1 MQKKKRFLAAL
12 TMAVFF
18 LAGCAT
24 SYKAQPL
31 PFRAPSSYANSV
43 QVAGAVVAAQAYAD
57 PKKAQEAFGFDVR
70 GAGFLPVEVIFDNEG
85 THSLQIVP
93 GQTFLE
99 DEAGNLWPILDEKTA
114 YDRATKYAQT
124 KQIFKGGAYGG
135 FLGATAGAILGAAIG
150 IVAGQGIGEA
160 VGKGAAL
167 GAAAGA
173 TIGGV
178 QGFTTSDEAHRTIMA
193 DLEKKSLENKPI
205 SRGLAYGFIFF
216 PGEAKSARQLRMQLT
231 ETDTGAIHPLK
242 LSL

>member
-1 MQKKKRFLAAL
+1 MPQKRRFLVAL
-12 TMAVFF
+12 TVAVFF
-18 LAGCAT
+18 AAGCAT

-43 QVAGAVVAAQAYAD
+43 QVAGAIVAAQAYAD
-57 PKKAQEAFGFDVR
+57 PKKGKEAFGFDVR

-150 IVAGQGIGEA
+150 IVTGQGIGEA

-193 DLEKKSLENKPI
+193 DLSQKSLENKPI

-216 PGEAKSARQLRMQLT
+216 PGEAKSARQLRLQLT
-231 ETDTGAIHPLK
+231 ETDTGAIYALR
-242 LSL
+242 LAL

>member
-1 MQKKKRFLAAL
+1 MRPEMKFLAAL
-12 TMAVFF
+12 TVVVFF

-24 SYKAQPL
+24 SYKPQPL

-43 QVAGAVVAAQAYAD
+43 QAAGAVVAAQAYAD
-57 PKKAQEAFGFDVR
+57 PKKAEEAFGFDVR

-85 THSLQIVP
+85 THLLQIVP

-99 DEAGNLWPILDEKTA
+99 DEAGNLWPILDDKTA
-114 YDRATKYAQT
+114 YDRATKYSQT

-150 IVAGQGIGEA
+150 IVAGRGIGEA

-167 GAAAGA
+167 GGAAGA
-173 TIGGV
+173 TIGGA

-193 DLEKKSLENKPI
+193 DLNRKSLENKPI
-205 SRGLAYGFIFF
+205 SRGLAYGFLFF
-216 PGEAKSARQLRMQLT
+216 PGEAKSAKQLRLQLT
-231 ETDTGAIHPLK
+231 ETDTGRIYVLR
-242 LSL
+242 LIL